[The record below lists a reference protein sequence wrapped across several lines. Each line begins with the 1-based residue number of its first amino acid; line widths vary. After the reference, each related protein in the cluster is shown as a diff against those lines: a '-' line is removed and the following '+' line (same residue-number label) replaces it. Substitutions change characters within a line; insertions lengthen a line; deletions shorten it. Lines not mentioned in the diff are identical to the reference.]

1 MKKIIAC
8 VDGSPLASSVCQAGA
23 WLSERL
29 AAPLVLLHSIEKD
42 RSANVNLAGNIGLG
56 ANETLLQELAEHDAQ
71 KSKLLKAHSKALLE
85 QLQQSLPELNHPV
98 ETLERFGDVNHTLS
112 DIKALI
118 RCYVMGRS
126 GEDHINETHLVGSH
140 IESALRVIDRSLLLT
155 VGEFKQPKS
164 FLLAYD
170 GREQANLAI
179 ERLLETKLLANC
191 ACHLVMVGNTSHAT
205 KDAFD
210 KELSRL
216 ESQFASI
223 TAHFVDGGNIAE
235 TLLAKQLELNVDLTV
250 MGAFSH
256 SKVRQFFVGSNT
268 LKLIANSST
277 SLLVIK

>member
-8 VDGSPLASSVCQAGA
+8 VDGSLMAHSVCQAGA

-29 AAPLVLLHSIEKD
+29 LVPLVLLHSIEKD
-42 RSANVNLAGNIGLG
+42 RSADINLAGNIGLG
-56 ANETLLQELAEHDAQ
+56 ANEVLLQQLADNDAQ

-85 QLQQSLPELNHPV
+85 HLQQSLPELNSPV
-98 ETLERFGDVNHTLS
+98 ATLERFGDVNHTLD
-112 DIKALI
+112 DIKESI

-126 GEDHINETHLVGSH
+126 GESHASDSNLVGSH
-140 IESALRVIDRSLLLT
+140 IESALRLVDRSMLLT
-155 VGEFKQPKS
+155 VGEFKKPQS

-179 ERLLETKLLANC
+179 ERLLETQLLADC
-191 ACHLVMVGNTSHAT
+191 DCHLVMVGNTSHAT

-223 TAHFVDGGNIAE
+223 TPHFVDGGNIADS
-235 TLLAKQLELNVDLTV
+235 LLAKQLELNVDLTV

-268 LKLIANSST
+268 LKLIANSHS

>member
-8 VDGSPLASSVCQAGA
+8 VDGSLMAHSVCQAGA

-29 AAPLVLLHSIEKD
+29 SVPLVLLHSIEKD
-42 RSANVNLAGNIGLG
+42 RSADINLAGNIGLG
-56 ANETLLQELAEHDAQ
+56 ANEVLLQQLADNDAQ

-85 QLQQSLPELNHPV
+85 HLQQSLPELNSPV
-98 ETLERFGDVNHTLS
+98 ATLERFGDVNHTLS
-112 DIKALI
+112 DIKESI

-126 GEDHINETHLVGSH
+126 GENHASDSNLVGSH
-140 IESALRVIDRSLLLT
+140 IESALRLVDRSMLLT
-155 VGEFKQPKS
+155 VGEFKQPQS

-179 ERLLETKLLANC
+179 ERLLETKLLADC
-191 ACHLVMVGNTSHAT
+191 DCHLVMVGNTSHAT

-223 TAHFVDGGNIAE
+223 TPHFVDGDNIAE
-235 TLLAKQLELNVDLTV
+235 SLLAKQLELNVDLTV

-268 LKLIANSST
+268 LKLITNSHT

>member
-8 VDGSPLASSVCQAGA
+8 VDGSALAPSVCQAGA

-29 AAPLVLLHSIEKD
+29 SLPLVLLHSIEKEHTGQ
-42 RSANVNLAGNIGLG
+42 VNLAGSIGLG
-56 ANETLLQELAEHDAQ
+56 ANESLLQELADHDAK

-85 QLQQSLPELNHPV
+85 ELQQSLPELNSPV
-98 ETLERFGDVNHTLS
+98 ATLERFGDVNHTLS
-112 DIKALI
+112 DINESI

-126 GEDHINETHLVGSH
+126 GESHGNETHFVGSH
-140 IESALRVIDRSLLLT
+140 IESALRLVDRSMLLA
-155 VGEFKQPKS
+155 VGEFKQPQS

-179 ERLLETKLLANC
+179 ERLLETKLLADC
-191 ACHLVMVGNTSHAT
+191 DCHLVMVGNTSHAT

-216 ESQFASI
+216 ESEFASI
-223 TAHFVDGGNIAE
+223 TPHFVDGGNIADS
-235 TLLAKQLELNVDLTV
+235 LLAKQQQLNVDLTV

-268 LKLIANSST
+268 LKLIANSHT

>member
-1 MKKIIAC
+1 MEKVIAC
-8 VDGSPLASSVCQAGA
+8 VDGSIMAHSVCQAGA

-29 AAPLVLLHSIEKD
+29 SLPLVLLHSIEKD
-42 RSANVNLAGNIGLG
+42 RSADINLAGNIGLG
-56 ANETLLQELAEHDAQ
+56 ANEALLQELAENDAQ

-85 QLQQSLPELNHPV
+85 HLQQGLPAAINA
-98 ETLERFGDVNHTLS
+98 ETLERFGDVNKTLES
-112 DIKALI
+112 INDTI

-126 GEDHINETHLVGSH
+126 GEDHDIGDNLVGSH
-140 IESALRVIDRSLLLT
+140 IESALRVINRSLLLT

-179 ERLLETKLLANC
+179 ERLIDTKLLANC
-191 ACHLVMVGNTSHAT
+191 DCHLVMVGNNSHAN
-205 KDAFD
+205 KEAFN

-223 TAHFVDGGNIAE
+223 TPHFIEAGNIADS
-235 TLLAKQLELNVDLTV
+235 LLAKQQELNVDLTV

-268 LKLIANSST
+268 LKLIANSQS
-277 SLLVIK
+277 SLLIIK

>member
-1 MKKIIAC
+1 MEKIIAC
-8 VDGSPLASSVCQAGA
+8 VDGSIMAHPVCQAGA

-29 AAPLVLLHSIEKD
+29 SLSLVLLHSIEKD
-42 RSANVNLAGNIGLG
+42 HSADINLAGNIGLG
-56 ANETLLQELAEHDAQ
+56 ANEALLQELVENDAQ

-85 QLQQSLPELNHPV
+85 HLQQGIPAAINT
-98 ETLERFGDVNHTLS
+98 ETLERFGDVNKTLAS
-112 DIKALI
+112 IQESI

-126 GEDHINETHLVGSH
+126 GEDHDVGDNLVGSH
-140 IESALRVIDRSLLLT
+140 IENALRVINRSLLLT

-191 ACHLVMVGNTSHAT
+191 DCHLVMVGNTSHAT

-223 TAHFVDGGNIAE
+223 TPHFVNGGNIAE

-256 SKVRQFFVGSNT
+256 SKVRRFFVGSNT